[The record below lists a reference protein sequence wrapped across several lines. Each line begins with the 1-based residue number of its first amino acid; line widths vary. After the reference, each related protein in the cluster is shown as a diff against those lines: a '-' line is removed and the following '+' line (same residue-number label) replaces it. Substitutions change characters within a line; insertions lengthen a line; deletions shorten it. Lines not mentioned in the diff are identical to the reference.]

1 MCNIVSPN
9 ECTVIN
15 ILINSVPEWR
25 MYLKKWGGGGGKKRI
40 TVFLKREREGERVKR
55 IMGKRDLMFC
65 SIFFTFADRV
75 AIESS
80 FG

>member
-1 MCNIVSPN
+1 MENVFK
-9 ECTVIN
+9 E
-15 ILINSVPEWR
+15 
-25 MYLKKWGGGGGKKRI
+25 MGGGDNNDHTFI
-40 TVFLKREREGERVKR
+40 IQRERGRERVKR

>member
-1 MCNIVSPN
+1 MENVFK
-9 ECTVIN
+9 E
-15 ILINSVPEWR
+15 
-25 MYLKKWGGGGGKKRI
+25 MGGGDNNDYSFI
-40 TVFLKREREGERVKR
+40 IQRERERERVKG
-55 IMGKRDLMFC
+55 IMGKRNLTFC

>member
-1 MCNIVSPN
+1 MENVFK
-9 ECTVIN
+9 E
-15 ILINSVPEWR
+15 
-25 MYLKKWGGGGGKKRI
+25 MGGTIMI
-40 TVFLKREREGERVKR
+40 TVSLYREREGERVKR

-75 AIESS
+75 AVESS